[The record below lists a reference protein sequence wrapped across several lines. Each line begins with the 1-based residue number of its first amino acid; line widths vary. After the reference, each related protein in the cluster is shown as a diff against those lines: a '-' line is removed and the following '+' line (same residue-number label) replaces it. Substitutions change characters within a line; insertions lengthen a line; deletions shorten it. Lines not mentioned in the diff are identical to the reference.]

1 MEERQTRRRHDKA
14 FKIDAVRL
22 VMQEKRPVAEVSRDL
37 GINANTLHR
46 WVREQRD
53 EGGNAFP
60 GNGRL
65 LPQDAE
71 LRRLKKELELVK
83 EERDILKKAM
93 AVFSRRP

>member
-1 MEERQTRRRHDKA
+1 MAERRTRIRPDKA

-22 VMQEKRPVAEVSRDL
+22 VEEENRSVREVARDL
-37 GINANTLHR
+37 GIHENTLYR
-46 WVREQRD
+46 WIKEQRESGED
-53 EGGNAFP
+53 AFP
-60 GNGRL
+60 GHGRL

-71 LRRLKKELELVK
+71 VKRLKKELARVK